1 MIKTVSN
8 DNTVCRPS
16 IMGKSNNVLSG
27 AKNILVSYWKVQNK
41 KKLTFNNPPWKC
53 PKFRTFDFTIFDKVA
68 FSQRLTFLA
77 QFFEPKNSPFSRQKE
92 LFSQL
97 SYLSVVEKNCQGNEP
112 NLQCSATNSDL
123 RYGLIFCASKY
134 MTIMVYV

>member
-1 MIKTVSN
+1 MQNSLPMI
-8 DNTVCRPS
+8 
-16 IMGKSNNVLSG
+16 LL
-27 AKNILVSYWKVQNK
+27 ILIRSD
-41 KKLTFNNPPWKC
+41 FN
-53 PKFRTFDFTIFDKVA
+53 KVA

-112 NLQCSATNSDL
+112 NLQCSATNSEL
-123 RYGLIFCASKY
+123 RNGLIFGAPKY
-134 MTIMVYV
+134 VTINFYV